1 MAHFAATVIVDEAHI
16 DALRRDVLMIARA
29 ADNVASLEDID
40 QVTLAIRAWRKRW
53 DTFATTLRQD
63 LERRLHQA
71 DQPYDSKYNANPP
84 SKGDAEYYLNRAL
97 APMWEFDSELG
108 RNPRTDTVLKD
119 AYGNPWKPPEEVFED
134 TARFYLDHGY
144 AATREDAVRE
154 AARYHDRRP
163 PSTKAEAEAAAVAK
177 WKAEAT
183 KWTRRLRDKARKAWD
198 TLNEYVT
205 WLGGARG
212 GTRPLEVVHPEEE
225 IVTIAGFR
233 VVFRGFAE
241 SPHKDKLDAVKT
253 GLERYR
259 AGAAARVPLMLK
271 MTPPIFVEWT
281 FEPTTG
287 GDAAGYYTPNRVT
300 ITPWAIG
307 ADIDRFVKT
316 LAHEVGHH
324 LFQVYL
330 AGDASTAW
338 SRFIRGDYRDLN
350 LREALAVM
358 GQVGATSIID
368 KSLMAADPILHLQLS
383 TLMYEPAYK
392 HITDWLFADSIR
404 EYLEKGGSPV
414 VRVPIHPITGYSG
427 KNSEEAFCEALGN
440 LVAYGPKAVPNVV
453 LGMLRSVLGGKM
465 KIAARVAAAWL
476 TRIASGSAGFHGW
489 GISPEAMRMDGPP
502 FDRPSGGHVPL
513 DQDTLDELTS
523 GSDKVAARPI
533 RIDRNQVDDLTRR
546 IVDAMR
552 REGEGRENEPVGVR
566 EGILED
572 QFTGITV
579 DGSPSTVLVVVTSGR
594 GSVDPFV
601 SGGGFGRVTGGP
613 YKGAP
618 IILVQLDGRHL
629 WHTFGQYEVIG
640 KYLNNLLMHE
650 ITHAMD
656 RIRRDEPAVSR
667 GGNIP
672 TTDDVDLGAYYN
684 DPHEVRAYM
693 RQIYEEIRPLVLG
706 SMGKGILRGKWGLG
720 GAIGRFLRV
729 DHTWKLVSP
738 HLTRENRNRILKG
751 LVTAFEDDLPDVPL
765 APARVAAAWLTRIA
779 WAGGACNPSTLSTAW
794 ITPEGE
800 FIPVP
805 PRETHSTWANAHLA
819 DDPGFLDQRYGAAR
833 YLTDTLGWV
842 RLVNAYTLETG
853 PRGASNRAMQT
864 AVDTLID
871 CVVQRRDI
879 DIELDTMTFEL
890 GSRTLHPT
898 IADFVAEYG
907 TSGQVEAMYSRL
919 MSRTAASRPRY
930 KDKKEVPKAD
940 GSGTTTVYQYGP
952 RQVANRHKEKAERI
966 EGLRGRIGDL
976 RGRIKADLKS
986 KDPETRLTALAIAL
1000 IDATYERV
1008 GNDESADNGHYG
1020 VTGWTMDHITFSKDG
1035 KRATIK
1041 YVGKSGVKHEKKIDD
1056 SNLVNALKACC
1067 GDKGKDE
1074 HILSEGDVRVK
1085 SSMVN
1090 DYLRKFDITAKDLRG
1105 FHANREMQERL
1116 RAIRRDGPELPHAR
1130 KDRDAILKD
1139 EFAQALE
1146 GAAKAVGHESSTLR
1160 KQYLVPWL
1168 EDTYMKDGTII
1179 DRLDKVAST
1188 LDGWTFTAT
1197 KSITEQEDDEAN
1209 RLVRRSPKLKPS
1221 RDDSKRERMQ
1231 VADPDLPA
1239 RDKDLSLNYKDNG

>member
-1 MAHFAATVIVDEAHI
+1 MAHFAATVIVDGAHI

-40 QVTLAIRAWRKRW
+40 QITLAIRAWRNRW
-53 DTFATTLRQD
+53 NTFATTLRQD
-63 LERRLHQA
+63 LDARVRQA

-108 RNPRTDTVLKD
+108 RNPRTDAVLKD

-144 AATREDAVRE
+144 AASREDAVRE

-163 PSTKAEAEAAAVAK
+163 LSTKAEAEAAAVAK

-198 TLNEYVT
+198 TLNEYVA

-225 IVTIAGFR
+225 IVTLAGFR

-253 GLERYR
+253 GFERYR

-330 AGDASTAW
+330 AGDAATAW

-476 TRIASGSAGFHGW
+476 TRIA
-489 GISPEAMRMDGPP
+489 
-502 FDRPSGGHVPL
+502 
-513 DQDTLDELTS
+513 
-523 GSDKVAARPI
+523 
-533 RIDRNQVDDLTRR
+533 
-546 IVDAMR
+546 
-552 REGEGRENEPVGVR
+552 
-566 EGILED
+566 
-572 QFTGITV
+572 
-579 DGSPSTVLVVVTSGR
+579 
-594 GSVDPFV
+594 
-601 SGGGFGRVTGGP
+601 
-613 YKGAP
+613 
-618 IILVQLDGRHL
+618 
-629 WHTFGQYEVIG
+629 
-640 KYLNNLLMHE
+640 
-650 ITHAMD
+650 
-656 RIRRDEPAVSR
+656 
-667 GGNIP
+667 
-672 TTDDVDLGAYYN
+672 
-684 DPHEVRAYM
+684 
-693 RQIYEEIRPLVLG
+693 
-706 SMGKGILRGKWGLG
+706 
-720 GAIGRFLRV
+720 
-729 DHTWKLVSP
+729 
-738 HLTRENRNRILKG
+738 
-751 LVTAFEDDLPDVPL
+751 
-765 APARVAAAWLTRIA
+765 

-800 FIPVP
+800 LIPVP

-890 GSRTLHPT
+890 GSRILHPT

-907 TSGQVEAMYSRL
+907 TSGQIEAMYSRL

-1035 KRATIK
+1035 KRAIIK

-1197 KSITEQEDDEAN
+1197 KSTSEQEDDEAS